1 MWQQNKSLI
10 SALWIRFV
18 VCRTA
23 NPTACKATANQILN
37 INHQYNMQK
46 YTKVAEIK
54 DAIAKAKADGKT
66 IGLVPT
72 MGALH
77 EGHLSLIRRA
87 AQENDVVVVSLF
99 VNPIQFNNKE
109 DLAKYPRTVDADLKL
124 IESVEGTIFVLVP
137 SVEEMYPE
145 PVKEEYHFGPLE
157 EVMEGPQRPGHFSGV
172 AVVVRR
178 LFDIATPDRAYFGE
192 KDYQQLAIIRNLIEQ
207 IKYPIEI
214 VACPIVRADDG
225 LALSSRNM
233 RLSPAARAV
242 APAIHDTLEQ
252 AAEMAEYE
260 DVDDVKEWVMS
271 TLGSFHEVNA
281 DQCPDGLKFEPEYF
295 EVVNARTLQP
305 IENWEEAGNDG
316 AVGCIAVWLDG
327 VRLIDIVKF

>member
-1 MWQQNKSLI
+1 
-10 SALWIRFV
+10 
-18 VCRTA
+18 
-23 NPTACKATANQILN
+23 
-37 INHQYNMQK
+37 MQK
-46 YTKVAEIK
+46 FTTVAALRE
-54 DAIAKAKADGKT
+54 AVHKAKADGKS

-77 EGHLSLIRRA
+77 EGHLSLIRKA
-87 AQENDVVVVSLF
+87 KEQNDIAVVSVF

-109 DLAKYPRTVDADLKL
+109 DLAKYPRTVDADCEKL
-124 IESVEGTIFVLVP
+124 ESVGADFVFIP

-157 EVMEGPQRPGHFSGV
+157 EVMEGPKRPGHFSGV

-178 LFDIATPDRAYFGE
+178 LFDLAEPDRAYFGE

-207 IKYPIEI
+207 IHYNIEI
-214 VACPIVRADDG
+214 VPCPIVRADDG

-233 RLSPAARAV
+233 RLSPAARQM
-242 APAIHDTLEQ
+242 APAINATLEQ

-260 DVDDVKEWVMS
+260 EVDDVKEWVLD
-271 TLGSFHEVNA
+271 TLASWHEVNE
-281 DQCPDGLKFEPEYF
+281 CGEGLQFEPEYF
-295 EVVNARTLQP
+295 EIVDALTLQP
-305 IENWEEAGNDG
+305 IADWAEAGAEG

>member
-1 MWQQNKSLI
+1 
-10 SALWIRFV
+10 
-18 VCRTA
+18 
-23 NPTACKATANQILN
+23 
-37 INHQYNMQK
+37 MQK
-46 YTKVAEIK
+46 FTTVASLK
-54 DAIAKAKADGKT
+54 QAVANAKSEGKT
-66 IGLVPT
+66 LGLVPT

-77 EGHLSLIRRA
+77 EGHLSLIRKA
-87 AQENDVVVVSLF
+87 KEQNDIVVVSLF

-109 DLAKYPRTVDADLKL
+109 DLAKYPRTVDADCEKIEKL
-124 IESVEGTIFVLVP
+124 ENELQPGSNVIFAFIP

-178 LFDIATPDRAYFGE
+178 LFDIVEPKRAYFGE

-233 RLSPAARAV
+233 RLSPEARAI
-242 APAIHDTLEQ
+242 APAINATLEQ
-252 AAEMAEYE
+252 AAEMAECE
-260 DVDDVKEWVMS
+260 DVDDVKEWVMD

-281 DQCPDGLKFEPEYF
+281 EQCPNGLKFEPEYF
-295 EVVNARTLQP
+295 EIVNAKTLQP
-305 IENWEEAGNDG
+305 IENWEDAAEDG

-327 VRLIDIVKF
+327 VRLIDVVKF